1 MVGWVRKTEKVQIK
15 SVAAGAL
22 LELGNSRIYIVSIG
36 IHLES
41 FSGGVSEV
49 VSVMS

>member
-1 MVGWVRKTEKVQIK
+1 MRKTEKVQIK